1 MPFQERKIAAKMKLS
16 QMEAELSAASDQL
29 KALKESERSRKAM
42 SVRSG
47 YTSPVRKSCNWL
59 LYLVHIE
66 GASILAF
73 ISCCIVRKFCANNLV
88 KMPMYFIQHCTSG
101 NIWCVWLLPLD
112 EVEGGSLYSFYGIPL
127 P

>member
-47 YTSPVRKSCNWL
+47 DKSHLQML
-59 LYLVHIE
+59 LLV
-66 GASILAF
+66 AILDSF
-73 ISCCIVRKFCANNLV
+73 WNL
-88 KMPMYFIQHCTSG
+88 
-101 NIWCVWLLPLD
+101 
-112 EVEGGSLYSFYGIPL
+112 
-127 P
+127 